1 MVPIPTRLDA
11 SAASSSATSVA
22 RSGRYASAS
31 IRRTTSD
38 SAYTTETLEEAPI
51 VCQHVWER
59 HAEGTGC
66 DTEDCGELRSGLVM
80 QCAICRVE
88 RCRRYVSIRN

>member
-1 MVPIPTRLDA
+1 MRVPQFDERHLIRPIPA
-11 SAASSSATSVA
+11 
-22 RSGRYASAS
+22 
-31 IRRTTSD
+31 
-38 SAYTTETLEEAPI
+38 ETLEEAPI

>member
-1 MVPIPTRLDA
+1 MPLRLPVLLPLWREVEDMRVP
-11 SAASSSATSVA
+11 
-22 RSGRYASAS
+22 S